1 MNDNINVARILTIII
16 TPLICI
22 HLLEGEQFLLCVFC
36 VIPWLMY
43 ICHLCGNFEN
53 YLDLSYSYNERGY
66 NDYTHVTNTY
76 WEKRENESKKLINDV
91 SEKCVLNKNV
101 IEMETLVKAPPISK
115 TTLPPIKEI
124 VAKELE
130 KKEEKVIDGT
140 KKNKPS
146 IDVNSIVVTSHEVI
160 KPQISAVAK
169 EAILIENTKE
179 LPMEKMGTYKTIISV
194 LEKEDLLADKKYA
207 LYQSF
212 AHIDTLKEGIIIYID
227 YEILKKAQLTK
238 EHLHEKEIIEALK
251 TAMHCEQLVVIF
263 DEYKPKTL
271 LNYFL
276 ETKCYGTKC

>member
-22 HLLEGEQFLLCVFC
+22 HLLDSEQFLLCVFC
-36 VIPWLMY
+36 VIPWVMY
-43 ICHLCGNFEN
+43 ISHLYGNFEN
-53 YLDLSYSYNERGY
+53 YLDFSYSHNERGY
-66 NDYTHVTNTY
+66 NDYTQVTNTY

-115 TTLPPIKEI
+115 TILPPIKDI

-130 KKEEKVIDGT
+130 KKEGKVIDGT

-146 IDVNSIVVTSHEVI
+146 IDINSIVVTSHEVI

-251 TAMHCEQLVVIF
+251 NAMHCEQLVVIF